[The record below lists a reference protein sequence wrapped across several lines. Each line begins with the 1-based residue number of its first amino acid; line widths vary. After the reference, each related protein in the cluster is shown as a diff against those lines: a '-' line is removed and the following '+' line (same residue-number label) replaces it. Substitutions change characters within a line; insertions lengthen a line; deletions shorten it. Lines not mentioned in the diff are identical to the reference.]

1 MERNARKVRVGVVFS
16 DKMEKTITVVVESRK
31 KHAIYGKM
39 IITTKKYKA
48 HDENSEAKQGDT
60 VEIMET
66 RPLSKTKSWRLVK
79 ILEKAK

>member
-31 KHAIYGKM
+31 KHPIYGKM

-79 ILEKAK
+79 IVEKAK

>member
-16 DKMEKTITVVVESRK
+16 DKMEKTVTVVVESRK
-31 KHAIYGKM
+31 KHPIYGKM

-48 HDENSEAKQGDT
+48 HDENSEAHQGDT

-79 ILEKAK
+79 VLEKAK